1 MKRDFTYIDDL
12 ITAIGLL
19 IGVSP
24 RSVDGMSSNSNVD
37 DSRSPV
43 APFRVVNIGNSQ
55 PIQLLDFVGAF
66 EKVIGI
72 PAVKNFMPMQSGDV
86 LETWADTSLLE
97 DLTGFKPSTRLSE
110 GVRLFVQWYL
120 KHYKF

>member
-1 MKRDFTYIDDL
+1 
-12 ITAIGLL
+12 
-19 IGVSP
+19 
-24 RSVDGMSSNSNVD
+24 MSSNSNVD